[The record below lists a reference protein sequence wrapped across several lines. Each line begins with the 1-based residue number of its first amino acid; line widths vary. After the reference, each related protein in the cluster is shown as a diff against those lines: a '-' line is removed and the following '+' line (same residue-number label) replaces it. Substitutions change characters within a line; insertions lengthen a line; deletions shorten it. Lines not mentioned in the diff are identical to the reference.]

1 MRAPALV
8 DDSLSKGELIV
19 TDMKLSLG
27 FEEDGDSESRE
38 AVTRRVRE
46 RKELLGYINL
56 KLAANGL
63 PVAHAAGGTE
73 LVQLAAGLMTNFREK
88 TRLLYNHRCPV
99 DARIEAFL
107 NRHFADVLAAQ
118 QDDSCRMGTP
128 ARPSSSGE
136 SSSNVGVA
144 SSSGAQHSTP
154 DSRREEPLTLALSS
168 EDGGEGTR
176 PKTKP
181 DGQECPSYDGVA
193 GASFAKPQ
201 SSPGHPAEPLRV
213 PGRALALDR
222 HGLARELSLP
232 ADGDEFES
240 ELLHSYR
247 LRNGVL
253 HNPRSDRRTTVGTF
267 HVAEGGLPIAADKR
281 AVPKAVYV
289 ELFKHAMQPPRELL
303 KLPFTANQTEQA
315 HYWVSV
321 LLRPLVCPEVPGY
334 CNQQTMEV
342 RFFAP
347 GSLVSNLDFVES
359 IFGNAGD
366 PFVPANDAALDVE
379 HWSGHTGCVILAPH
393 LTSVTKQQLG
403 LPHYDQA
410 TERQRRDS
418 MCWKSEDELY
428 NDGEAFKVT
437 CRTEEGVIVT
447 IIADNYFGYCKK
459 EVKTQISYAANLM
472 GGVEEEHSGGAL
484 VFQSWSLGDELQVN
498 SRRYNGR
505 TFADVVRDYGDW
517 IAVKPEGYGIDRR
530 YPNLIY
536 IPEDALAHLRL
547 QTISWKRRSPAVPKA
562 GLPCEEATSES
573 VSIEGSPAK
582 GSPARS
588 QAGLQEGETVSI
600 PLLPDRIY
608 MAPSGYKLRMEKH
621 PSAPSWRLIG
631 TAAEGIFCHKP
642 STVSGGGKSEI
653 SKSLIDY
660 MQYGSVFVADIEK
673 DLDQVAAIFAKD
685 VSNRW
690 TSELEAQQNYA
701 VYPSRP
707 ILSPLRSLG
716 SVIKLLTP
724 SDEYTADHNNWLKS
738 IPAHIYA
745 IVFAIKRFYDPA
757 WGDDWRRHF
766 TVDFVNGSPG
776 HELKLDDRRIVGTY
790 LRVGFSGEHGWRTFK
805 VRQDFAAAAKVQ
817 TEDDI
822 SASVV
827 VSGRCL
833 DYMAVSSKPD
843 DDWKADAP
851 AVPPVGWDQ
860 RRFAAPAHHDVATIP
875 DGGPALEASLSHP
888 TAESSFKFT
897 ENCEYR
903 LFQRPDDAIHRGF
916 DKQAEAD
923 LARRDVNFISNFE
936 PLTRKEVD
944 EMMTKVVDF
953 DAFTPPMKKL
963 LRSVRNGD
971 VHYIVCSDNPRRVG
985 GVPSKNPR
993 YLQDRPDIVRPMD
1006 RYVAEMGTRLWR
1018 AVPADKPVHL
1028 PVNAILSGRRNNP
1041 PEAAKGIRSLAV
1053 YSPIHYQELP
1063 ELFMDYVCSLTG
1075 KSPSTTGAGSEG
1087 ALTKGPFNALCT
1099 TADLNAALVSMIL
1112 TGLHGFSSA
1121 AGHVG
1126 PNSRFDHDISLLV
1139 PEVWCRM
1146 SPDERDPAY
1155 LIQERLLEPMQDFTH
1170 HGELIPASRL
1180 GYRITDRFTRRFFG
1194 RIFDNPDKVFDKAI
1208 LQPETQDVDS
1218 FADGVKYIVEAQQR
1232 SAQQYFDDGS
1242 IENACPPLKVLLTIM
1257 AHGHH
1262 EGKTERDPAVRA
1274 MFTKD
1279 ALLTSDWYRTR
1290 LITKQQRDIAHWQHR
1305 TETLATYEKDR
1316 EDSDP
1321 TLLETI
1327 RSRQQ
1332 YVATQLTRVQRPE
1345 YVVELVGTLG
1355 AEPNL

>member
-1 MRAPALV
+1 
-8 DDSLSKGELIV
+8 
-19 TDMKLSLG
+19 MKLSLG
-27 FEEDGDSESRE
+27 FEVDGDTESRE
-38 AVTRRVRE
+38 AVTRRARE

-73 LVQLAAGLMTNFREK
+73 LVQLASGLMTNFREK

-128 ARPSSSGE
+128 ARPALSGDPSSSE
-136 SSSNVGVA
+136 KA
-144 SSSGAQHSTP
+144 
-154 DSRREEPLTLALSS
+154 PLPLALSP
-168 EDGGEGTR
+168 EDGGEGTK
-176 PKTKP
+176 PKAKP
-181 DGQECPSYDGVA
+181 DGQECPSYKADV
-193 GASFAKPQ
+193 PT
-201 SSPGHPAEPLRV
+201 SSSGSQRSTLNSQPLRV

-334 CNQQTMEV
+334 CNRQTMEV

-379 HWSGHTGCVILAPH
+379 HWTGHTGCVILAPH

-418 MCWKSEDELY
+418 MCWKSPDELY

-437 CRTEEGVIVT
+437 CRNEEGVIVT

-459 EVKTQISYAANLM
+459 EVKTQISYASNLM

-505 TFADVVRDYGDW
+505 TFEDVVRDYGDL
-517 IAVKPEGYGIDRR
+517 IHVKSDGYGIDRR

-547 QTISWKRRSPAVPKA
+547 QTISWKRGDRT
-562 GLPCEEATSES
+562 L
-573 VSIEGSPAK
+573 
-582 GSPARS
+582 
-588 QAGLQEGETVSI
+588 SI
-600 PLLPDRIY
+600 PLLPDRVY

-631 TAAEGIFCHKP
+631 TAAEGVYCHKP
-642 STVSGGGKSEI
+642 CTVSGGGKSEI
-653 SKSLIDY
+653 SKSLVDY

-673 DLDQVAAIFAKD
+673 DLDQVAAIFAKE

-690 TSELEAQQNYA
+690 TSELAAQQNYA
-701 VYPSRP
+701 VHPSRP

-724 SDEYTADHNNWLKS
+724 SDEYTADYNAWLKS
-738 IPAHIYA
+738 IPPHVYA
-745 IVFAIKRFYDPA
+745 IVFAIKRFYDPE
-757 WGDDWRRHF
+757 WTDNWRRHF
-766 TVDFVNGSPG
+766 SVDFVNGSPG

-790 LRVGFSGEHGWRTFK
+790 LRVGLTGEHGWRTFK
-805 VRQDFAAAAKVQ
+805 VRQDFAAASKVQ

-827 VSGRCL
+827 VPGRCL
-833 DYMAVSSKPD
+833 NYMASSSKPD

-993 YLQDRPDIVRPMD
+993 YLQDRPDLVHPMD

-1018 AVPADKPVHL
+1018 KVPADQPVHL

-1041 PEAAKGIRSLAV
+1041 PETAKGIRSLAV

-1139 PEVWCRM
+1139 PEVWSRM

-1155 LIQERLLEPMQDFTH
+1155 LIQERLLEPVQDFTH
-1170 HGELIPASRL
+1170 KGELIPASRL

-1194 RIFDNPDKVFDKAI
+1194 RIFDNPDKVFDKSI

-1232 SAQQYFDDGS
+1232 VARQYFEDGS
-1242 IENACPPLKVLLTIM
+1242 IEHACPPLRALLTIM
-1257 AHGHH
+1257 AHGTW

-1279 ALLTSDWYRTR
+1279 ALLTSDWYRQR
-1290 LITKQQRDIAHWQHR
+1290 LITKQQRDLALWQRHDA
-1305 TETLATYEKDR
+1305 TLAAYVKDR
-1316 EDSDP
+1316 EDTDP

-1345 YVVELVGTLG
+1345 YVVELTGTLG

>member
-1 MRAPALV
+1 MLLAWSPFDEEVLN
-8 DDSLSKGELIV
+8 V

-27 FEEDGDSESRE
+27 FGSEVDSESRE
-38 AVTRRVRE
+38 AVTRRLRE

-63 PVAHAAGGTE
+63 PVAHSAGGTE
-73 LVQLAAGLMTNFREK
+73 LVQLASGLMTNFREK

-107 NRHFADVLAAQ
+107 NRHFADVLVSEANAN
-118 QDDSCRMGTP
+118 CRMGTP
-128 ARPSSSGE
+128 ARPASANVAAASG
-136 SSSNVGVA
+136 SRPSA
-144 SSSGAQHSTP
+144 L
-154 DSRREEPLTLALSS
+154 DSVPKEPLALALSPQS
-168 EDGGEGTR
+168 KGEG
-176 PKTKP
+176 TKP
-181 DGQECPSYDGVA
+181 DGQECPSYKA
-193 GASFAKPQ
+193 I
-201 SSPGHPAEPLRV
+201 EPLRV

-289 ELFKHAMQPPRELL
+289 ELFKHAMQPPRDLL
-303 KLPFTANQTEQA
+303 KLPFTANQDDQA
-315 HYWVSV
+315 HYWASV
-321 LLRPLVCPEVPGY
+321 LLRPIVCPEVPGY

-379 HWSGHTGCVILAPH
+379 HWTGHTGCVILAPH

-403 LPHYDQA
+403 LPHYDNA

-418 MCWKSEDELY
+418 MCWKSAGELY

-505 TFADVVRDYGDW
+505 TFEDVVRDYGDW
-517 IAVKPEGYGIDRR
+517 IHVKSDGYGIDRR

-536 IPEDALAHLRL
+536 IPEDAKANLRL
-547 QTISWKRRSPAVPKA
+547 QTISWQR
-562 GLPCEEATSES
+562 
-573 VSIEGSPAK
+573 
-582 GSPARS
+582 
-588 QAGLQEGETVSI
+588 GEKSLSI

-631 TAAEGIFCHKP
+631 TAAEGVYCHKP
-642 STVSGGGKSEI
+642 CTVSGGGKSEI
-653 SKSLIDY
+653 SKSLVDY
-660 MQYGSVFVADIEK
+660 MQYGSVFVSEIEK
-673 DLDQVAAIFAKD
+673 DLDQVAFIFAAD
-685 VSNRW
+685 VSQRW
-690 TSELEAQQNYA
+690 TPELLAQQNYGT
-701 VYPSRP
+701 YPSRP

-724 SDEYTADHNNWLKS
+724 SDEYTDDYNSWLKG
-738 IPAHIYA
+738 IPPHIYA
-745 IVFAIKRFYDPA
+745 IVFAIKRFYDSG
-757 WGDDWRRHF
+757 WNNDWRRHF
-766 TVDFVNGSPG
+766 SVDFVNGSPG

-790 LRVGFSGEHGWRTFK
+790 LRVGLTGEHGWRTFK
-805 VRQDFAAAAKVQ
+805 VRQDFAASSKVQ

-827 VSGRCL
+827 VPGRCL
-833 DYMAVSSKPD
+833 SYMALSSKPD
-843 DDWKADAP
+843 DDWKSDAGTS
-851 AVPPVGWDQ
+851 PPIAQ
-860 RRFAAPAHHDVATIP
+860 TSSAASQP
-875 DGGPALEASLSHP
+875 E
-888 TAESSFKFT
+888 SFKFVN
-897 ENCEYR
+897 NCEYR

-923 LARRDVNFISNFE
+923 LSRRDVNFISNFE
-936 PLTRKEVD
+936 PLTRKDVD

-993 YLQDRPDIVRPMD
+993 YLQDRPDLVKPMG

-1018 AVPADKPVHL
+1018 KVPADQPVHL
-1028 PVNAILSGRRNNP
+1028 PVNAIISGRRNNP
-1041 PEAAKGIRSLAV
+1041 PEPSKGIRSLAV

-1063 ELFMDYVCSLTG
+1063 ELFMDYICSLTG

-1121 AGHVG
+1121 AGHIG
-1126 PNSRFDHDISLLV
+1126 PNARFDHDITLLV
-1139 PEVWCRM
+1139 PEVWSRM
-1146 SPDERDPAY
+1146 SPDEREPEF
-1155 LIQERLLEPMQDFTH
+1155 LIRERLLEPLQDFTH
-1170 HGELIPASRL
+1170 GGELIPASRL
-1180 GYRITDRFTRRFFG
+1180 GYRITDRFVRRFFG
-1194 RIFDNPDKVFDKAI
+1194 RIFDNPDKVFDRGI
-1208 LQPETQDVDS
+1208 LQPEYQDRDS
-1218 FADGVKYIVEAQQR
+1218 FADGVLYIAEAQTR
-1232 SAQQYFDDGS
+1232 AALQYFEDGS
-1242 IENACPPLKVLLTIM
+1242 IEQACPPLQALLTIM
-1257 AHGHH
+1257 AHGTWQ
-1262 EGKTERDPAVRA
+1262 GKTERDPAVRVL
-1274 MFTKD
+1274 FTRE
-1279 ALLTSDWYRTR
+1279 ALLTSDWYRAR
-1290 LITKQQRDIAHWQHR
+1290 LIAKQQQDITLWQRH
-1305 TETLATYEKDR
+1305 EATLVAYVKDR
-1316 EDSDP
+1316 EDTDP
-1321 TLLETI
+1321 VLLETI
-1327 RSRQQ
+1327 RHRQQ
-1332 YVATQLTRVQRPE
+1332 FVANQLTKVRRSE
-1345 YVVELVGTLG
+1345 YIDELVGTLG
-1355 AEPNL
+1355 TDPFLTAASPHA